1 MTEKEYEIIDQL
13 YFVTSFED
21 LLLSTGM
28 SNKTIGPS
36 LWSLIQKGW
45 VKCLSDPET
54 EVYPDQDEFGS
65 DYGNYHYLATKKGLF
80 EHNAI

>member
-1 MTEKEYEIIDQL
+1 MTATEFEIIDQL
-13 YFVTSFED
+13 YFVTSYAD
-21 LLLSTGM
+21 LIIQSELA
-28 SNKTIGPS
+28 NETIEKS

-54 EVYPDQDEFGS
+54 EVFPSYEEFGS
-65 DYGNYHYLATKKGLF
+65 EFSNYHYLATKKGLF